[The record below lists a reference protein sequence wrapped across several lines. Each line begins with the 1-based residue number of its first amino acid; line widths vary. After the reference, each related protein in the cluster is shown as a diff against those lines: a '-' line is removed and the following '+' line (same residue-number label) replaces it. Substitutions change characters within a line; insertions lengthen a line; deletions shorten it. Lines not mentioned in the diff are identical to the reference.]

1 MFINTNLSN
10 QDLNQASDTIVNF
23 FKREGLSLTLPQQ
36 KLMTEAV
43 KNAMQSLDRSF
54 NICDNLNLLPL
65 CYTPNYAHT
74 PEQLTFD
81 IIR

>member
-23 FKREGLSLTLPQQ
+23 FKREDLSLTLPQQ
-36 KLMTEAV
+36 RLMTEAV

-54 NICDNLNLLPL
+54 NICDNLNLLTL
-65 CYTPNYAHT
+65 CYTPSYT
-74 PEQLTFD
+74 YPPEQLTFD
-81 IIR
+81 IIK